1 MKNRYV
7 QFFIIS
13 HFVLFA
19 ALLLI
24 SPQLKGQNTLIYGKA
39 VDYSSREITFY
50 TLSDPILKQKSEL
63 ATTTVVANGSFSAL
77 ITPGKTIEIYADLE
91 RYCGSMVIE
100 PGKNYQVSLPPYSPR
115 SQAEA
120 NSAYFKPTPYWLGL
134 PGTGNTDLN
143 FAVRSFLSD
152 YNLEMVKNT
161 TQIYQQKSKE
171 IANEIMDRLEKKYAT
186 FQNPYFMTLRKY
198 TFAELEY
205 IVNQKNTEFIVKK
218 YFATQTCELNN
229 PGYQRAFE
237 ILFTDFLR
245 KQSQD
250 IKNQKITDL
259 VNQGKYNELVT
270 FFEERGFKKE
280 LAELAVLKGLYDGY
294 YSGNFTKAGII
305 RTLEIA
311 QSDAASSEHQTIANQ
326 IRRSLTFLA
335 IGGKAPSFRLSD
347 INGELITMDQFKGK
361 YVLLSFINSSSSD
374 SRREIEAMVPLERR
388 LRQVLSIVTVALD
401 ENYERATS
409 LWKTK
414 HYSWELL
421 NGAGQKQLIKN
432 YNASITPAFYLIAP
446 DGTMRLSQAPFPTH
460 DFETIFLK
468 IIRDN
473 NNINSKPKPSKPNKA
488 R

>member
-1 MKNRYV
+1 M
-7 QFFIIS
+7 
-13 HFVLFA
+13 
-19 ALLLI
+19 
-24 SPQLKGQNTLIYGKA
+24 
-39 VDYSSREITFY
+39 
-50 TLSDPILKQKSEL
+50 
-63 ATTTVVANGSFSAL
+63 
-77 ITPGKTIEIYADLE
+77 
-91 RYCGSMVIE
+91 
-100 PGKNYQVSLPPYSPR
+100 
-115 SQAEA
+115 
-120 NSAYFKPTPYWLGL
+120 
-134 PGTGNTDLN
+134 
-143 FAVRSFLSD
+143 
-152 YNLEMVKNT
+152 
-161 TQIYQQKSKE
+161 
-171 IANEIMDRLEKKYAT
+171 
-186 FQNPYFMTLRKY
+186 
-198 TFAELEY
+198 
-205 IVNQKNTEFIVKK
+205 KK

-259 VNQGKYNELVT
+259 VNQGKHNELVT

-401 ENYERATS
+401 ENYERATN

-421 NGAGQKQLIKN
+421 DGAGQKQLIKN

-473 NNINSKPKPSKPNKA
+473 NNNINSKPKPSKPNKA